1 MMEILTLNETDQDA
15 ARNQALL
22 SILKGEIIIV
32 AAEHGYLLLCDA
44 FRFGSVS
51 AIHSLRQDSPGTAAQ
66 VLVGKEATLAG
77 IAKDFDA
84 SWQSI
89 TQSFWPGMLTIQCAP
104 QPGLQWDL
112 GDGNRLGEFAVRIPQ
127 APFLLSLL
135 EKSGPVAVAS
145 ASFAGSAPIL
155 NVNDIP
161 FILDG
166 VDGES
171 EISLII
177 DEGLLPTGLLTTMLR
192 RRTIGAEDGI
202 ELFREGAIS
211 VAELKVVYPDILI
224 SNP

>member
-1 MMEILTLNETDQDA
+1 MMEIITLNETNHDA
-15 ARNQALL
+15 ARNRALL
-22 SILKGEIIIV
+22 SILQGEIIIV

-44 FRFGSVS
+44 FRFSSVS
-51 AIHSLRQDSPGTAAQ
+51 TIHSLRQDSPGTAAQ
-66 VLVGKEATLAG
+66 VMVGKVATLAG

-89 TQSFWPGMLTIQCAP
+89 TKSFWPGMLTIQCAP
-104 QPGLQWDL
+104 QSGLQWDL
-112 GDGNRLGEFAVRIPQ
+112 GDGNRLGEFAVRIPE

-145 ASFAGSAPIL
+145 ASFAGRSPVCAI
-155 NVNDIP
+155 NDIP
-161 FILDG
+161 FLLDR

-177 DEGLLPTGLLTTMLR
+177 DQGVLPTGSPTTVLR
-192 RRTIGAEDGI
+192 RQTIGAEDGI
-202 ELFREGAIS
+202 VLIREGAIS

>member
-1 MMEILTLNETDQDA
+1 
-15 ARNQALL
+15 
-22 SILKGEIIIV
+22 
-32 AAEHGYLLLCDA
+32 
-44 FRFGSVS
+44 
-51 AIHSLRQDSPGTAAQ
+51 
-66 VLVGKEATLAG
+66 
-77 IAKDFDA
+77 
-84 SWQSI
+84 
-89 TQSFWPGMLTIQCAP
+89 
-104 QPGLQWDL
+104 
-112 GDGNRLGEFAVRIPQ
+112 VRIPR